1 MIMNMIMIMTLIII
15 ISISIM
21 SCVILILIFIVIGD
35 THKKNSSPFAGLQ
48 AEIDF
53 DFGTNTTQL
62 NFRRNSDFRFWA
74 FWVATCK

>member
-1 MIMNMIMIMTLIII
+1 MIMTMIMPIIII

-21 SCVILILIFIVIGD
+21 SFAILILIFIVIGD
-35 THKKNSSPFAGLQ
+35 TNRKNSSPFAGLQ

-53 DFGTNTTQL
+53 DFGRKQTTG
-62 NFRRNSDFRFWA
+62 NFRRNRDFRFWA